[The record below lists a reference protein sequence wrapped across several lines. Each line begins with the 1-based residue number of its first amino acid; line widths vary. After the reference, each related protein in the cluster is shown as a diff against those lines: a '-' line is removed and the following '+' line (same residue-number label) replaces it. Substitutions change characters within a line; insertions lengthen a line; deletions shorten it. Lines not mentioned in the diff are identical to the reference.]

1 MPAHEVESVA
11 QLAARRVGRV
21 MGKGI
26 LVVVDHQPARG
37 AAAHEGIAVVLCGR
51 GVPVGEDIFQ
61 HIGDAVRPAERPDDA
76 ALGQRV
82 FLRGGCAA
90 HLRFHWLR
98 RRPERGVLPVGVS
111 GEHIVRVK
119 ERLVSVSEQILPV
132 LGRAGPVHEPRGF
145 KGRGVEAGKRQV
157 VCDAAGDGR
166 VLVRRDRARERDDEP
181 QAHFLRR
188 VAVRAV
194 EGVGVDERHVQIV
207 QQFPV
212 GIVRVQAHQAAVDHA
227 GAAAFASLFKFFCKS
242 ETGCDRIEITREE
255 EYGQEKKE
263 RAE

>member
-1 MPAHEVESVA
+1 MRKSV
-11 QLAARRVGRV
+11 
-21 MGKGI
+21 
-26 LVVVDHQPARG
+26 LVVVHDQTARG
-37 AAAHEGIAVVLCGR
+37 AAAHEGVAVVLCGR
-51 GVPVGEDIFQ
+51 GVPVGEDILQ

-82 FLRGGCAA
+82 FLPGDRAA
-90 HLRFHWLR
+90 HLRLHRLGG
-98 RRPERGVLPVGVS
+98 RPEGGVLPVGVS
-111 GEHIVRVK
+111 GEHLVGIE
-119 ERLVSVSEQILPV
+119 ERLIRVPEDEFPV
-132 LGRAGPVHEPRGF
+132 LGRTGPVHEPRGF

-157 VCDAAGDGR
+157 VRDAAGNRR
-166 VLVRRDRARERDDEP
+166 VFVRRDRARERDDEP

-227 GAAAFASLFKFFCKS
+227 GAAAFASLCLRACSSFSVKAKR
-242 ETGCDRIEITREE
+242 DVIE
-255 EYGQEKKE
+255 
-263 RAE
+263 